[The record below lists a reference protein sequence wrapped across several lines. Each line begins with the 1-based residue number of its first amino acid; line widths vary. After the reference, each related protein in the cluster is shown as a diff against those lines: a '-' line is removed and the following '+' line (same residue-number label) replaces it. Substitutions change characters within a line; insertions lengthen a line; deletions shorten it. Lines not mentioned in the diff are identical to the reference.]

1 MRDLFDLSTPW
12 PPIFVRLE
20 ATPQAN
26 ASQRVLFH
34 QFTLMNMT
42 TTTMT
47 QTPEPRIVTHRA
59 LSPHKNNDAIGNE
72 KFPSFDDTR
81 SSFQL
86 NAPAVSES
94 PSDISPGSGAFPNQD
109 FKWPSRKMSQ
119 RLRDARPPGVY
130 GHRSKKSVSEAINK
144 FRTRQGSVSENAH
157 ELAEALK
164 APVSY
169 KLIVSATIPL
179 SASRNANANR
189 GSASLG
195 T

>member
-1 MRDLFDLSTPW
+1 
-12 PPIFVRLE
+12 
-20 ATPQAN
+20 
-26 ASQRVLFH
+26 
-34 QFTLMNMT
+34 MNM

-59 LSPHKNNDAIGNE
+59 LSPHKNINDPIGNE

-81 SSFQL
+81 SSFQQ

-94 PSDISPGSGAFPNQD
+94 PSDISPGAAPFTNQD
-109 FKWPSRKMSQ
+109 FKWPARKMSQ
-119 RLRDARPPGVY
+119 RLRDARPPGIY
-130 GHRSKKSVSEAINK
+130 GHRSRRSVSEAINK

-169 KLIVSATIPL
+169 KLIVSAPIPFFA
-179 SASRNANANR
+179 SADIDSNYRP
-189 GSASLG
+189 SVSLG